1 MFRIFNMSLI
11 ISILLISKSGESQ
24 NKKHSVQVVGFYNIE
39 NLFDTIDDPDTID
52 EDYTLSGKNHYSYS
66 DYQRKIKNTA
76 QVISKIGGAESDTGP
91 AILGLA
97 EIENFRVLN
106 DLVQSKSLRNHQYQ
120 IIHFDSPD
128 RRGIDVALIYQ
139 EDFFLPLETEI
150 IDVKLWTE
158 NGERLY
164 TRDILYVSG
173 IMEGEEI
180 HIIVNHWPSR
190 RGGKARSEPKRM
202 KTAYL
207 VNQLTNRILFTNP
220 KAKILI
226 LGDFNDDPIDKSIK
240 KMLIQTYP
248 TDESTKVSFFNPMEI
263 MFKKGWN
270 TLAYRDALH
279 LFDQIILTK
288 TFLGNDPNNQGL
300 RYFKAGIF
308 NPSYLIQHDGK
319 YKGYP
324 LRSFE
329 NNRYSGGYSDHF
341 PVFIKLIKPYSSPT
355 R

>member
-1 MFRIFNMSLI
+1 MFRIFNMSLV
-11 ISILLISKSGESQ
+11 ISILLISQSGESQ
-24 NKKHSVQVVGFYNIE
+24 NKEYRVQVIGFYNIE
-39 NLFDTIDDPDTID
+39 NLFDTIDDPQTID
-52 EDYTLSGKNHYSYS
+52 EDYTLSGKNHYSS
-66 DYQRKIKNTA
+66 NDYQRKINKTA
-76 QVISKIGGAESDTGP
+76 QVISNIGGAESGTGP

-97 EIENFRVLN
+97 EVENFRVLN
-106 DLVQSKSLRNHQYQ
+106 DLVHSKALKKQQYQ

-139 EDFFLPLETEI
+139 EAFFLPLETEI
-150 IDVKLWTE
+150 IEVKLWTE
-158 NGERLY
+158 KGERLY

-173 IMEGEEI
+173 VMEGEEI
-180 HIIVNHWPSR
+180 HVIINHWPSR
-190 RGGKARSEPKRM
+190 RGGKSRSEPKRM
-202 KTAYL
+202 KTAYK

-240 KMLIQTYP
+240 KMLIQTSP
-248 TDESTKVSFFNPMEI
+248 TDKSTKVSFFNPMEF

-279 LFDQIILTK
+279 LFDQIIVSK
-288 TFLGNDPNNQGL
+288 TLLGNDHNNKGL
-300 RYFKAGIF
+300 RYYKAGIF
-308 NPSYLIQHDGK
+308 NPSYLIQQDGK

-341 PVFIKLIKPYSSPT
+341 PVFIELIRPYSVPT
-355 R
+355 H